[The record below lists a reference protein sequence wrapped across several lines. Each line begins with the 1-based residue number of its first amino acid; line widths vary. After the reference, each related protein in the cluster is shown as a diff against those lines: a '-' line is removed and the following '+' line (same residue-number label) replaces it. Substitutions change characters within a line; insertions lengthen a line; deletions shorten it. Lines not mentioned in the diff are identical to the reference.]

1 LPLATSRREKLMSD
15 HTEATIRASSDNC
28 DAGPDCRI
36 CRDVRPLL
44 RLLDEARAERD
55 ALVQALHIYGEHRDY
70 CRSGE
75 FTREVDAAGNA
86 VSRPCACGLEDALE
100 RYPLATKE

>member
-1 LPLATSRREKLMSD
+1 MSD

-28 DAGPDCRI
+28 GAGPDCRI

-55 ALVQALHIYGEHRDY
+55 ALRKDAERYRYLRRGIDLTFSPEPLEVIHWLGSGSEHCDGAQLDR
-70 CRSGE
+70 C
-75 FTREVDAAGNA
+75 VDAA
-86 VSRPCACGLEDALE
+86 
-100 RYPLATKE
+100 LAAKGSDTQ

>member
-1 LPLATSRREKLMSD
+1 MSD

-28 DAGPDCRI
+28 DVGPDCRI

-55 ALVQALHIYGEHRDY
+55 ALAQALHRYGEHGDC

-86 VSRPCACGLEDALE
+86 VPYPCTCGLEDAKAQWGISDL
-100 RYPLATKE
+100 